1 MSGISAQGST
11 LKIGT
16 GDGSPVTISAIAVG
30 YPTVITATGLND
42 GDVVEIAALT
52 GADAGLVNGN
62 EYVVQ
67 FSTGL
72 KASLDVN
79 TTGKTITVGSGTAT
93 PVTYTKIG
101 GVLTFTGLDGA
112 APDLD
117 TTDLDSTAMEYISGL
132 KDEGKFGFE
141 VKIDRTDPGQLALEA
156 ARVSGAVKPFKLTLP
171 DASVASFNILVKS
184 TPINGAVNAVLK
196 GSVDTKITGPVTW
209 A

>member
-11 LKIGT
+11 LELGT
-16 GDGSPVTISAIAVG
+16 GVATPVSITAIAVG
-30 YPTVITATGLND
+30 YPTVITATGLNN
-42 GDVVEIAALT
+42 GDVVQIAALT
-52 GADAGLVNGN
+52 GADAGDVNGN
-62 EYVVQ
+62 SYVVQ

-93 PVTYTKIG
+93 PVEYTRIG
-101 GVLTFTGLDGA
+101 GVLTFAGLDGS

-141 VKIDRTDPGQLALEA
+141 MKINRADLGQLALDA
-156 ARVSGAVKPFKLTLP
+156 ARVSGDVTPFKLTLP
-171 DASVASFNILVKS
+171 DGSIASFDILVKT

-209 A
+209 S